1 MEGLFKF
8 FKKVL
13 LFIFTIELIGTI
25 LLTMR
30 FALEMNFGKALWFGF
45 FHSISAFNN
54 SGFTIFE
61 NGLLAYKH
69 DVAINLIF
77 TSLIIIG
84 GLGYFV
90 LVELY
95 FFKEKDCK
103 I

>member
-1 MEGLFKF
+1 
-8 FKKVL
+8 
-13 LFIFTIELIGTI
+13 
-25 LLTMR
+25 MR

-95 FFKEKDCK
+95 FFQRKRLQNLSLHTKVV
-103 I
+103 IMATLFLIISSTLIIFL

>member
-1 MEGLFKF
+1 
-8 FKKVL
+8 
-13 LFIFTIELIGTI
+13 
-25 LLTMR
+25 MR
-30 FALEMNFGKALWFGF
+30 FALEMNFKKALWFGI

-61 NGLLAYKH
+61 HGLIAYKH
-69 DVAINLIF
+69 DIAINLII

-95 FFKEKDCK
+95 FFKEKIAKFKPTYKNGCCCK
-103 I
+103 YFSYFLFNAYYFCF